1 MKRMENMIRGT
12 YLQFDP
18 GEGAGGAGGAGT
30 GAAGGPGEGQPG
42 ATEAPQQRRRSK
54 GEDLSGVVYGVQT
67 QEQPDSAALEGQ
79 QPGPDDGAAETQQQ
93 RTSFRDLIHSDEY
106 KAEADEYI
114 GNIVRDRLKGAK
126 AQEALLGKA
135 QATMERIAQRYNMD
149 ASDLGSLD
157 FDKLNAAIDGDET
170 YLNERAAL
178 NGVTVE
184 VQKQLD
190 ETARLRQSVARY
202 QREQEMQQAVQ
213 AIRQDAEAF
222 KQIVPGFDLN
232 AEMQQNPVFARM
244 IRPPQ
249 MGGSGLSVEQAYF
262 ATHHREMMGAGMQAA
277 AQQAKLNAASTIR
290 AGQMRPQ
297 ENGTTT
303 SRTVETRSDPR
314 KLSRSDREEIRR
326 RVKNGDRSIGF

>member
-1 MKRMENMIRGT
+1 MKHMVDMIRGT

-30 GAAGGPGEGQPG
+30 GAAGGPGEGQTGG
-42 ATEAPQQRRRSK
+42 AEAPQQRRRSK
-54 GEDLSGVVYGVQT
+54 GEDLSGVVYGIQT
-67 QEQPDSAALEGQ
+67 QEQPDGAALEGQ

-157 FDKLNAAIDGDET
+157 FDKLNAAIDGDEI

-178 NGVTVE
+178 NGVTVD
-184 VQKQLD
+184 VQRQLD
-190 ETARLRQSVARY
+190 EGKRLKMTFERQ
-202 QREQEMQQAVQ
+202 QRENESRRAFDAIIQQAEQ
-213 AIRQDAEAF
+213 F
-222 KQIVPGFDLN
+222 KTVVPGFDLSR
-232 AEMQQNPVFARM
+232 ELQNPAFLQMV
-244 IRPPQ
+244 RPPQ
-249 MGGSGLSVEQAYF
+249 MGGSGVSVEQAYF
-262 ATHHREMMGAGMQAA
+262 ALHHKEMMGAGMQAA
-277 AQQAKLNAASTIR
+277 AQQAKQAAVSTIQ
-290 AGQMRPQ
+290 AGKARPV
-297 ENGTTT
+297 ENGATTT
-303 SRTVETRSDPR
+303 RTVDVRADPR
-314 KLSRSDREEIRR
+314 KLKKADYEEIFRQAAAG
-326 RVKNGDRSIGF
+326 KKISF

>member
-1 MKRMENMIRGT
+1 MKHMEDMIRGT

-42 ATEAPQQRRRSK
+42 ATEARQQRRRSK
-54 GEDLSGVVYGVQT
+54 GEDLSGVVYGIQT
-67 QEQPDSAALEGQ
+67 QEQPDNAALEGQ

-149 ASDLGSLD
+149 ASDLAALD
-157 FDKLNAAIDGDET
+157 FDKLNAAIDGDEI

-178 NGVTVE
+178 NGVTVD
-184 VQKQLD
+184 VQRQLD
-190 ETARLRQSVARY
+190 EGKRLKMTVERQE
-202 QREQEMQQAVQ
+202 REKESRRAFDAIIQQAEQ
-213 AIRQDAEAF
+213 F
-222 KQIVPGFDLN
+222 KIVVPGFDLSR
-232 AEMQQNPVFARM
+232 ELQNPAFLQMV
-244 IRPPQ
+244 RPPQ
-249 MGGSGLSVEQAYF
+249 MGGSGVSVEQAYF
-262 ATHHREMMGAGMQAA
+262 ALHHKEMMGAGMQAA
-277 AQQAKLNAASTIR
+277 AQQAKQAAVSTIQ
-290 AGQMRPQ
+290 AGKARPV
-297 ENGTTT
+297 ENGATTT
-303 SRTVETRSDPR
+303 RTVDVRADPR
-314 KLSRSDREEIRR
+314 KLKKADYDEIFRQAAAG
-326 RVKNGDRSIGF
+326 KKISF